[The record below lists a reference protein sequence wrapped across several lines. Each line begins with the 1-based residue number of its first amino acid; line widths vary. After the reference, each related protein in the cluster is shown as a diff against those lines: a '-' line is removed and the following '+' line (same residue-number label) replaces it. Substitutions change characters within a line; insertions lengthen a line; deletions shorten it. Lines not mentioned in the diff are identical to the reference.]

1 MSQELTPAKSAAITA
16 SARMASRLSARRSSA
31 APLPVTAPSRE
42 APPLAVTAPSPSPRR
57 GRRRSS
63 AEIIEQRLEAHDL
76 RRSASLPDRGPDVFR
91 ASRLAAY
98 DRLQAALGSTV
109 QQ

>member
-1 MSQELTPAKSAAITA
+1 MAA
-16 SARMASRLSARRSSA
+16 RSARRHSVG
-31 APLPVTAPSRE
+31 APLPAPQRE
-42 APPLAVTAPSPSPRR
+42 APLATAPSPSPRR

-76 RRSASLPDRGPDVFR
+76 RRSASMPDRGPDVFR

-98 DRLQAALGSTV
+98 DRLQAVLRSPG
-109 QQ
+109 Q